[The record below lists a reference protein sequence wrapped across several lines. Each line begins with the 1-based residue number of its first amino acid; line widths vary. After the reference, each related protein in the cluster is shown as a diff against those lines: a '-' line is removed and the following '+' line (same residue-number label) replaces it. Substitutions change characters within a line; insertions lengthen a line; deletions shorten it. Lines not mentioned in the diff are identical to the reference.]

1 MSYFEGIEV
10 SSVLL
15 FYLYAFLLTV
25 LLFFIRFLSIRIT
38 KPNID
43 KNGMLVLLSM
53 VPKGL
58 AAAVLISFYV
68 NNVSMTEY
76 ESQKLIFTTYGVILI
91 SIFASSILVFIVER
105 RIKNNLSLKD
115 QEQDEENVENFIED
129 ENSNNQS
136 NL

>member
-1 MSYFEGIEV
+1 M
-10 SSVLL
+10 
-15 FYLYAFLLTV
+15 A
-25 LLFFIRFLSIRIT
+25 
-38 KPNID
+38 
-43 KNGMLVLLSM
+43 
-53 VPKGL
+53 
-58 AAAVLISFYV
+58 
-68 NNVSMTEY
+68 EY